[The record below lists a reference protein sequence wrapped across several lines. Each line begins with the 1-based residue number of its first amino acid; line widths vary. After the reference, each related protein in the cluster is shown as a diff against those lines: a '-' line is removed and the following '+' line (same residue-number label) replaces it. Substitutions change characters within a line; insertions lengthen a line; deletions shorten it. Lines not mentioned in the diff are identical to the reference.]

1 VMPAKLDMTV
11 PPGFRRMAAIPDV
24 LRLRHARLSERD
36 IQTIDGVRVTTPLRT
51 LIDVIAEAAIAPELQ
66 VQGVDQALRRGLI
79 MRKQLDTA
87 RVGTRARQRIDRI
100 LKPLRDGS
108 STPVRNRRRVSNRDA
123 QRQRTSRTDG
133 DLHMPVAH
141 LESTYEN
148 VYAECPH
155 CGHRNVF
162 NRASDLKTFE
172 PIAGLDV
179 ACEKAGCRR
188 PFRIVSDRI
197 NPAHESLLFDS
208 ADLLSR
214 KQYMQCVLAV
224 AQSYE
229 VFFNHFLHVQL
240 LWRPFA
246 REDTHDVDE
255 LNEMS
260 EALYDAVQPF
270 TFEPMRSI
278 FLDLVAH
285 NVVFSAL
292 SESKAWIEALPDS
305 PRKIRKPAKALVES
319 VKDGALRDR
328 LLALYDARIAS
339 LRNRVVHKDAF
350 RPTREQA
357 EQALLEAREVL
368 HPLTNKLRLSGD
380 AEWYI
385 NGADR

>member
-1 VMPAKLDMTV
+1 MT
-11 PPGFRRMAAIPDV
+11 FRSIENV
-24 LRLRHARLSERD
+24 
-36 IQTIDGVRVTTPLRT
+36 
-51 LIDVIAEAAIAPELQ
+51 
-66 VQGVDQALRRGLI
+66 
-79 MRKQLDTA
+79 
-87 RVGTRARQRIDRI
+87 
-100 LKPLRDGS
+100 
-108 STPVRNRRRVSNRDA
+108 
-123 QRQRTSRTDG
+123 TSREGDFSSHTDRHSMASQHG
-133 DLHMPVAH
+133 CGRLVSTREGNQRGRIIGHLHMLVTH

-155 CGHRNVF
+155 CGYRNVF

-179 ACEKAGCRR
+179 ACEKTDCRR

-197 NPAHESLLFDS
+197 NPAHQSLLFDS

-214 KQYMQCVLAV
+214 KQYMQGILAV

-246 REDTHDVDE
+246 REGTHDVAK

-260 EALYDAVQPF
+260 ELMYEAVQSF

-278 FLDLVAH
+278 FLDLVAR
-285 NVVFSAL
+285 NTVFSTL
-292 SESKAWIEALPDS
+292 TESKAWIQALPDS
-305 PRKIRKPAKALVES
+305 PRKIKKPTKALVES
-319 VKDGALRDR
+319 VSDGGLREL
-328 LLALYDARIAS
+328 LLALYDARIAK

-357 EQALLEAREVL
+357 EQALLEAREIL
-368 HPLTNKLRLSGD
+368 HPLTSKLRLSGD